1 MMHAILAILLS
12 LFAMS
17 ADAVSVY
24 KQPAVKITYT
34 EAGVTVGVTT
44 MIRTNVIP
52 YGMSDT
58 LVVHITNN
66 TAYDQDWNISINER
80 GTGLVSTQFTPDTGC
95 DGPLLAHAT
104 CTVNVTFTPAV
115 PSPDGLVVTDDE
127 DFFID
132 RAGAVYKQYIIRGL
146 SN

>member
-1 MMHAILAILLS
+1 MKNAILAILLS
-12 LFAMS
+12 LLAS
-17 ADAVSVY
+17 NAHAVSVY

-34 EAGVTVGVTT
+34 EAYVTVVVTT

-52 YGMSDT
+52 YGTSD
-58 LVVHITNN
+58 LLAVHITNN

-80 GTGLVSTQFTPDTGC
+80 SGLVSTQFTPDTGC

-104 CTVNVTFTPAV
+104 CTVNVTFTPAA

-132 RAGAVYKQYIIRGL
+132 RAGAVYKQYTIRGL